1 MLLPVVASLSY
12 IIVLATGVAAT
23 PIVNRDSQAS
33 ISLPITKKLNTTGRI
48 DFVQRD
54 QDRLRNLANV
64 AARVT
69 GNEFSVTTLGAMP
82 DVSLDD
88 TGVTYTTNIGIGSP
102 PTYCE
107 PFQFLPSRSLIYPF

>member
-1 MLLPVVASLSY
+1 MVASLSY

-23 PIVNRDSQAS
+23 PIVDRGSHAP

-48 DFVQRD
+48 NFVQKD
-54 QDRLRNLANV
+54 QERLRV
-64 AARVT
+64 
-69 GNEFSVTTLGAMP
+69 NEFSATTLDTIP

-88 TGVTYTTNIGIGSP
+88 TGVTYTTSIGIGSP

-107 PFQFLPSRSLIYPF
+107 PFQFLSS

>member
-1 MLLPVVASLSY
+1 MLLPMVASLSY

-23 PIVNRDSQAS
+23 PIVDRGSQAP

-48 DFVQRD
+48 NFVQRD
-54 QDRLRNLANV
+54 QERLRNLANV
-64 AARVT
+64 AARV
-69 GNEFSVTTLGAMP
+69 NEFSATTLDTIP

-88 TGVTYTTNIGIGSP
+88 TGVTYTTSIGIGSP

-107 PFQFLPSRSLIYPF
+107 PFQFLPS